1 MKSLLILVDSVV
13 TIYIWILIINAI
25 LSWLIAFNI
34 LNTSNRLVYSLLD
47 VSYKMTDPLLRPIR
61 NFLPNL
67 GGIDIS
73 PVVLILLLM
82 FARNLVFEFLN
93 RYDIELSKINNIFV
107 NQGPGKYTSIRS
119 AISLVKAI
127 NVSMNIN
134 IYGYF
139 SSQITNNNYKNL
151 INLLE
156 EGRLTKNFI
165 QPKYLN

>member
-82 FARNLVFEFLN
+82 FARNLVFEFLAHTM
-93 RYDIELSKINNIFV
+93 F
-107 NQGPGKYTSIRS
+107 
-119 AISLVKAI
+119 
-127 NVSMNIN
+127 
-134 IYGYF
+134 
-139 SSQITNNNYKNL
+139 
-151 INLLE
+151 
-156 EGRLTKNFI
+156 
-165 QPKYLN
+165 

>member
-1 MKSLLILVDSVV
+1 MNN
-13 TIYIWILIINAI
+13 LIIDTAGETIFFKIITNQNEY
-25 LSWLIAFNI
+25 NI
-34 LNTSNRLVYSLLD
+34 KHNNCRENFDELV
-47 VSYKMTDPLLRPIR
+47 
-61 NFLPNL
+61 
-67 GGIDIS
+67 
-73 PVVLILLLM
+73 
-82 FARNLVFEFLN
+82 NLVFEFLN

-165 QPKYLN
+165 QPKYSN

>member
-1 MKSLLILVDSVV
+1 MNN
-13 TIYIWILIINAI
+13 LIIDTAGETIFFKIITNQKEY
-25 LSWLIAFNI
+25 NI
-34 LNTSNRLVYSLLD
+34 KHNNCRENFDELV
-47 VSYKMTDPLLRPIR
+47 
-61 NFLPNL
+61 
-67 GGIDIS
+67 
-73 PVVLILLLM
+73 
-82 FARNLVFEFLN
+82 NLVFEFLN

>member
-1 MKSLLILVDSVV
+1 MNN
-13 TIYIWILIINAI
+13 LIIDTAGETI
-25 LSWLIAFNI
+25 FFKIKTYQKEYNI
-34 LNTSNRLVYSLLD
+34 KHNNCRENFDELV
-47 VSYKMTDPLLRPIR
+47 
-61 NFLPNL
+61 
-67 GGIDIS
+67 
-73 PVVLILLLM
+73 
-82 FARNLVFEFLN
+82 NLVFEFLN

-165 QPKYLN
+165 QPKYSN